1 HNFTVFET
9 RQFAY
14 GFTEGYALSWY
25 GDEISR
31 YGFRSWDDLKVIV
44 LNLFSTSVRQEK
56 EQLEHPSLIDSLKEI
71 SHLLNRFKQRWKE
84 KENAK
89 KSQVE
94 KTFESD
100 EGKQAESDGGDDLI
114 LSRHHLRGT
123 SFHFSTD
130 RGFKFEQAS
139 WQIVIIMVAK
149 SLKLNSSESDTDE
162 EMTTMNEDDK
172 RKVDTSTRNIQAK
185 GSGHTDFRSV
195 VERISSVSK
204 KAVSNN
210 SELCELLEVSKVI
223 HHQPLGSQ
231 VKELASRVLGSSKN
245 LTPCML
251 LLRRGLPQVNY
262 DISLFLMTIK
272 KLCLGEK
279 KLHGEVT
286 ARERLRILY
295 EKGYSCLKNIDKNGA
310 ESRKI
315 YEEKAEVKLQLSKAS
330 KSCVHM
336 VEKGSLKV
344 AQKVEEQIRIFRVPL
359 RGYIDTH
366 GSSVRALKEWLNKNT
381 MEEDDQT
388 ETEAPEIFKVCSEW
402 LRETENVDDG
412 IKVLNAAEEM
422 ELRFR
427 GLWFKQIEKEKR
439 RLRVGKLC
447 KELEKQK
454 AEKLHVLLKG
464 EHAAPAGSAVERV
477 KENLKVYLK
486 VNRDINTEAEQE
498 KIRNKI
504 AELPKQKEKLQK
516 MMSASGYEEKVH
528 ANIKEDN
535 VMKLTKILQEFDF
548 FEKGSK
554 EKIQTENSET
564 DVKKSTKDPK
574 EKRKKKKDSKSDE
587 VIFETSLIKHESL
600 QKKLKQANVELAAKA
615 RELKHKLRERDKEL
629 AAVQSSSYLGERE
642 LDQISVE
649 ISISQKKVS
658 VAVSGF
664 GNKSQFLSQANEI
677 VKRQEYEI
685 HSLQR
690 ALKEKEDVFEM
701 SIAAKRLERIQSL
714 VQREKLERQRHMFQS
729 ESEGIRHEIEE
740 LEKLEN
746 LKVGLDDTPMAK
758 MKLSKIERSW
768 EKVSVLKQK
777 VISRD
782 DELELQNEVSIVIVV
797 LLFAWAGQSR
807 DSVYTVLCVD
817 KDEILRVGFP
827 GVSRGLK
834 ADPSKLE
841 RVEELK
847 IGDWV
852 RVKVPDSSIS
862 YGWSKPFS
870 CSVIDI
876 EKVVPFHDGQEIV
889 ECLSAHVTDR
899 ETFWKVSPGDAEML
913 SVRETSD
920 WVCSYRSRGSRPSDD
935 WFSVGKDNIPME
947 FICSHSLTKVVD
959 SVSVLSCE
967 VIKDDITSFSLLDS
981 TDGFRNKDAISVAS
995 DFEFLLNG
1003 SKAVGKFNIEA
1014 VSRFSRIHGTFRD

>member
-1 HNFTVFET
+1 MGSIEVQMSYGEDPERWSEWIDAFTAAHNFTVFET

-14 GFTEGYALSWY
+14 GFIEGDALSWY

-31 YGFRSWDDLKVIV
+31 YGFSSWDDLKVIV

-56 EQLEHPSLIDSLKEI
+56 EQLEQPSLIDSLKEI

-84 KENAK
+84 KDNAK
-89 KSQVE
+89 KSQEE

-100 EGKQAESDGGDDLI
+100 EAKQAESDGGDDLI
-114 LSRHHLRGT
+114 LSRHHLRDT
-123 SFHFSTD
+123 CFHFSTD

-149 SLKLNSSESDTDE
+149 SFKLNSSEFDTDE

-223 HHQPLGSQ
+223 HHQPLGSE

-251 LLRRGLPQVNY
+251 LLRRGLPQVNH
-262 DISLFLMTIK
+262 DISLFLVTIK
-272 KLCLGEK
+272 NLCLGEK
-279 KLHGEVT
+279 KLHAEVT

-295 EKGYSCLKNIDKNGA
+295 EKWYSYLNNLDKNGA
-310 ESRKI
+310 KSSEI

-344 AQKVEEQIRIFRVPL
+344 IQKIEEQIRIFRVPL

-366 GSSVRALKEWLNKNT
+366 ESSVRALNEWLNRNT

-402 LRETENVDDG
+402 LRETENVDD
-412 IKVLNAAEEM
+412 IKVLSAAEEM

-439 RLRVGKLC
+439 RLRLGKLC

-454 AEKLHVLLKG
+454 TEKLPVFALCENNITSEILESHELDINTLANLLSLEVLLKG

-486 VNRDINTEAEQE
+486 VNRAINTEAEQE
-498 KIRNKI
+498 KIRHKI
-504 AELPKQKEKLQK
+504 SELPKQKEKLQK
-516 MMSASGYEEKVH
+516 MMSASGYEEKVP
-528 ANIKEDN
+528 ANMKEDK

-554 EKIQTENSET
+554 ENIQTENSET
-564 DVKKSTKDPK
+564 DVKKSIKDPK
-574 EKRKKKKDSKSDE
+574 EKRKKKNGSKSDE
-587 VIFETSLIKHESL
+587 IIFETSLIKHESL
-600 QKKLKQANVELAAKA
+600 QKKLKQANVGLAAKA
-615 RELKHKLRERDKEL
+615 RELKHKLRKRDKEI
-629 AAVQSSSYLGERE
+629 AVVQSSSYLGERE
-642 LDQISVE
+642 LDQMSVE

-658 VAVSGF
+658 VAVSVF

-677 VKRQEYEI
+677 VKRQEDEM

-690 ALKEKEDVFEM
+690 ALKEKEEVFDM

-740 LEKLEN
+740 LKKLEN

-777 VISRD
+777 VITRD
-782 DELELQNEVSIVIVV
+782 DELELQNKVSIVIVV

-807 DSVYTVLCVD
+807 DSVLLFYVLTRMRSY
-817 KDEILRVGFP
+817 ELGF
-827 GVSRGLK
+827 L
-834 ADPSKLE
+834 DHLE
-841 RVEELK
+841 
-847 IGDWV
+847 
-852 RVKVPDSSIS
+852 
-862 YGWSKPFS
+862 
-870 CSVIDI
+870 
-876 EKVVPFHDGQEIV
+876 
-889 ECLSAHVTDR
+889 A
-899 ETFWKVSPGDAEML
+899 
-913 SVRETSD
+913 
-920 WVCSYRSRGSRPSDD
+920 
-935 WFSVGKDNIPME
+935 
-947 FICSHSLTKVVD
+947 
-959 SVSVLSCE
+959 
-967 VIKDDITSFSLLDS
+967 
-981 TDGFRNKDAISVAS
+981 
-995 DFEFLLNG
+995 
-1003 SKAVGKFNIEA
+1003 
-1014 VSRFSRIHGTFRD
+1014 

>member
-1 HNFTVFET
+1 MGSIEVQMSYGEDPERWSEWIDAFTAAHNFTVFET

-14 GFTEGYALSWY
+14 GFIEGDALSWY

-31 YGFRSWDDLKVIV
+31 YGFSSWDDLKVIV

-56 EQLEHPSLIDSLKEI
+56 EQLEQPSLIDSLKEI

-94 KTFESD
+94 KTFESN
-100 EGKQAESDGGDDLI
+100 EAKQAESDGGDDLI

-123 SFHFSTD
+123 CFHFSTD

-139 WQIVIIMVAK
+139 WQIVTIMVAK
-149 SLKLNSSESDTDE
+149 SFKLNSSEFDTDE

-195 VERISSVSK
+195 VERINSVSK
-204 KAVSNN
+204 KFVSNN

-223 HHQPLGSQ
+223 HHQPLGSE

-251 LLRRGLPQVNY
+251 LLRRGLPQVNH

-279 KLHGEVT
+279 KLHAEVT

-295 EKGYSCLKNIDKNGA
+295 EKGYSYLKNLDKNGA
-310 ESRKI
+310 ESSEI

-344 AQKVEEQIRIFRVPL
+344 TQKVEEQIRIFRLPL

-366 GSSVRALKEWLNKNT
+366 RSSVRALNEWLNRNT

-388 ETEAPEIFKVCSEW
+388 ETEAPEIFKVCSER
-402 LRETENVDDG
+402 LRETENVDD
-412 IKVLNAAEEM
+412 IKVLSAAEEM

-439 RLRVGKLC
+439 RLRIGKLC

-454 AEKLHVLLKG
+454 TENYMCLLYG

-486 VNRDINTEAEQE
+486 VNRAITEAEQE

-516 MMSASGYEEKVH
+516 MMSASGYEEKVP
-528 ANIKEDN
+528 ANMKEDN

-548 FEKGSK
+548 FKKGSK
-554 EKIQTENSET
+554 ENIQTENLET

-574 EKRKKKKDSKSDE
+574 EKKKKKKGSKSDE

-642 LDQISVE
+642 LDQMSIE
-649 ISISQKKVS
+649 ISISHKKVS

-677 VKRQEYEI
+677 VKRQEDEI

-690 ALKEKEDVFEM
+690 ALKEKEEVFEM

-777 VISRD
+777 VITRD
-782 DELELQNEVSIVIVV
+782 DELELQNEVSIVIAV
-797 LLFAWAGQSR
+797 LLPAWAGQSR
-807 DSVYTVLCVD
+807 DSVYIILCVD

-827 GVSRGLK
+827 GASRGLK
-834 ADPSKLE
+834 ADPSKVE

-847 IGDWV
+847 IGDWA

-876 EKVVPFHDGQEIV
+876 EKVVPFHEGQEIV
-889 ECLSAHVTDR
+889 EGLSAHVTDR

-913 SVRETSD
+913 SVREISD
-920 WVCSYRSRGSRPSDD
+920 RIVDKISAPRLRVFEDSKGVRVFGLSDG
-935 WFSVGKDNIPME
+935 VGARL
-947 FICSHSLTKVVD
+947 H
-959 SVSVLSCE
+959 
-967 VIKDDITSFSLLDS
+967 
-981 TDGFRNKDAISVAS
+981 
-995 DFEFLLNG
+995 
-1003 SKAVGKFNIEA
+1003 
-1014 VSRFSRIHGTFRD
+1014 

>member
-1 HNFTVFET
+1 MGSIEVQMSYGEDPERWSEWIDAFTAAHNFTVFET

-14 GFTEGYALSWY
+14 GFIEGDALSWY

-31 YGFRSWDDLKVIV
+31 YGFSSWNDLKVIV

-56 EQLEHPSLIDSLKEI
+56 EQLEQPSLIDSLKEI

-84 KENAK
+84 KDNAK
-89 KSQVE
+89 KSQEE

-100 EGKQAESDGGDDLI
+100 EAKQAESDGGDDLI
-114 LSRHHLRGT
+114 LSRHHLRDT
-123 SFHFSTD
+123 CFHFSTD

-149 SLKLNSSESDTDE
+149 SFKLNSSEFDTYE

-223 HHQPLGSQ
+223 HHQPLGSE

-251 LLRRGLPQVNY
+251 LLRRGLPQVNH
-262 DISLFLMTIK
+262 DISLFLVTIK
-272 KLCLGEK
+272 NLCSGEK
-279 KLHGEVT
+279 KLHAEVT

-295 EKGYSCLKNIDKNGA
+295 EKGYSYLNNLDKNGA
-310 ESRKI
+310 KSSEI

-344 AQKVEEQIRIFRVPL
+344 IQKIEEQIRIFRVPL

-366 GSSVRALKEWLNKNT
+366 ESSVRALNEWLNRNT

-402 LRETENVDDG
+402 LRETENVDD
-412 IKVLNAAEEM
+412 IKVLSAAEEM

-439 RLRVGKLC
+439 RLRLGKLC

-454 AEKLHVLLKG
+454 TEKLPVFALCENNITSEILESHELDISTLANLLSLEVLLKG

-486 VNRDINTEAEQE
+486 VNRAINTETEQE
-498 KIRNKI
+498 KIRHKI
-504 AELPKQKEKLQK
+504 SELPKQKEKLQK
-516 MMSASGYEEKVH
+516 MMSASGYEEKVP
-528 ANIKEDN
+528 ANMKEDK

-554 EKIQTENSET
+554 ENIQTENSET
-564 DVKKSTKDPK
+564 DVKKSIKDPK
-574 EKRKKKKDSKSDE
+574 EKRKKKNGSKSDE
-587 VIFETSLIKHESL
+587 IIFETSLIKHESL

-615 RELKHKLRERDKEL
+615 RELKHKLRKRDKEI
-629 AAVQSSSYLGERE
+629 AVVQSSSYLGERE
-642 LDQISVE
+642 LDQMSVE

-658 VAVSGF
+658 VF

-677 VKRQEYEI
+677 VKRQEDEM

-690 ALKEKEDVFEM
+690 ALKEKEEVFEM

-740 LEKLEN
+740 LKKLEN
-746 LKVGLDDTPMAK
+746 LKVGLDDIPMAK

-777 VISRD
+777 VITRD

-827 GVSRGLK
+827 GSSRGLK

-876 EKVVPFHDGQEIV
+876 EKVVPFHGWQEIV
-889 ECLSAHVTDR
+889 EGLSAHVTDR
-899 ETFWKVSPGDAEML
+899 ETFWKVSPGDA
-913 SVRETSD
+913 
-920 WVCSYRSRGSRPSDD
+920 
-935 WFSVGKDNIPME
+935 
-947 FICSHSLTKVVD
+947 
-959 SVSVLSCE
+959 
-967 VIKDDITSFSLLDS
+967 
-981 TDGFRNKDAISVAS
+981 
-995 DFEFLLNG
+995 
-1003 SKAVGKFNIEA
+1003 
-1014 VSRFSRIHGTFRD
+1014 